1 MVKKPQLQQ
10 FTFAFTAAKLLY
22 IHTHNKPAV
31 KLYIAEKPSL
41 ARAIADVLPKPL
53 SKQDGFIRAANGD
66 CVSWCVGHLLGQAEP
81 DAYDPTYKK
90 WHLEHLPIVPVDWRM
105 QPKPNTKKQLSV
117 LRQLIKTADTLVHA
131 GDPDREGQLLVD
143 EVIDYLNTP
152 ATKRATMQRC
162 LINDLNPSA
171 VGRALQHLR
180 SNQDFAALS
189 LSALARSR
197 ADWLYGINMTRAY
210 TLQGRKVGYE
220 GVLSVGRVQTPVL
233 GLVVKRDQ
241 TIAKFVSHPYY
252 EVLAHV
258 LTSDGR
264 SFAAQWQPS
273 DACAPYRDEEG
284 RIINRALAENVVRR
298 ISGQPAV
305 VEHLDKTP
313 KKQPPP
319 LPYNLSSLQIDA
331 ARRYGMSAQQVLD
344 TCQQLYERHQL
355 ITYPRSDSRHL
366 PNDHYARRQTVLSSI
381 AAADPGLK
389 TACDGAD
396 LTLRSKAWDDSK
408 VDAHHAIIPTE
419 RRPNL
424 QALDNAERQLYTLIA
439 RQYLSQF
446 YPPYA
451 YLETYVALR
460 IAGGLFTATARQ
472 TQAQGWKSLFT
483 RDTDAARKSIDNGS
497 EGSPKRDEHPNN
509 LRSNSDANSD
519 AELTEIPPLKVG
531 DILLCERGE
540 LLEKHTR
547 PPPYFTDATLLS
559 AMTGISRF
567 VQDPAIR
574 KILKD
579 TDGLGTEATR
589 AGIIE
594 LLFKRGFLL
603 REGKTIRATAAGIGL
618 IDSLPEAAVTPD
630 MTAQWESA
638 LDAIS
643 QKQKDYEGFMQPLK
657 QTLHALIEQS
667 KQTLPSGLSGIKAK
681 PAYSRRKPGKTTSP
695 GNRSNRN
702 YRNPRNDQAGSE
714 TTATSAPRKK
724 RSPSKPAAPPAAS

>member
-1 MVKKPQLQQ
+1 M
-10 FTFAFTAAKLLY
+10 
-22 IHTHNKPAV
+22 

-41 ARAIADVLPKPL
+41 GRAIAEALPKPL
-53 SKQDGFIRAANGD
+53 SKQEGYIRAANGD
-66 CVSWCVGHLLGQAEP
+66 CVSWCVGHLLEQAEP
-81 DAYDPTYKK
+81 DAYDPAFKQ
-90 WHLEHLPIVPVDWRM
+90 WRLEHLPIVPGDW
-105 QPKPNTKKQLSV
+105 QLKAKSNTRKQLTV
-117 LRQLIKTADTLVHA
+117 LRQLVKTADTLVHA

-143 EVIDYLNTP
+143 EVIEFLNVP
-152 ATKRATMQRC
+152 ASKRAATQRC

-171 VGRALQHLR
+171 VSRALQQLR
-180 SNQDFAALS
+180 SNQEFAALS
-189 LSALARSR
+189 TSALARSR

-210 TLQGRKVGYE
+210 TLQGRKVGYN

-241 TIAKFVSHPYY
+241 AIAAFVSAPYY

-258 LTSDGR
+258 LTTDGHA
-264 SFAAQWQPS
+264 FAAQWQPS
-273 DACAPYRDEEG
+273 EACAPFRDEDG
-284 RIINRALAENVVRR
+284 RVLSKPLAENVVRR
-298 ISGQPAV
+298 ISGQPAR
-305 VEHLDKTP
+305 VESLQKTP
-313 KKQPPP
+313 KKQAPP

-366 PNDHYARRQTVLSSI
+366 PAEHFGHRQAVLNAI
-381 AAADPGLK
+381 AAADATLK
-389 TACDGAD
+389 NACEGAD
-396 LTLRSKAWDDSK
+396 TSLRSKAWDDSK
-408 VDAHHAIIPTE
+408 VDAHHALIPTE

-439 RQYLSQF
+439 RQYVAQF
-446 YPPYA
+446 YPAHA
-451 YLETYVALR
+451 YLETHVELR

-472 TQAQGWKSLFT
+472 TQDIGWKKLFG
-483 RDTDAARKSIDNGS
+483 RDTDTSEHKSSDHKSSDGKNGAGKNS
-497 EGSPKRDEHPNN
+497 EGKD
-509 LRSNSDANSD
+509 SDGSTDKKSVGSQDLGN
-519 AELTEIPPLKVG
+519 ELAEIPPLREG
-531 DILLCERGE
+531 DELHCERGE

-574 KILKD
+574 RILKD

-594 LLFKRGFLL
+594 LLFKRGFLT
-603 REGKTIRATAAGIGL
+603 REGKTIRATPAGTGL
-618 IDSLPEAAVTPD
+618 IDSLPDAAVTPD

-643 QKQKDYEGFMQPLK
+643 KKQADYPGFMQPLE
-657 QTLHALIEQS
+657 QTLRALIEQS
-667 KQTLPSGLSGIKAK
+667 KQTLPSGLSGIKATR
-681 PAYSRRKPGKTTSP
+681 PAFRRKAASP
-695 GNRSNRN
+695 R
-702 YRNPRNDQAGSE
+702 
-714 TTATSAPRKK
+714 
-724 RSPSKPAAPPAAS
+724 SKPSRSKRAQ